1 MLRTFVCA
9 LFRARVFYREVSY
22 VCLCCGCLRCGY
34 SSRWSCVCLSWL
46 GCLGCFEL
54 FELFRLCLFE
64 FFELFVSCLFG
75 FVCVLFV
82 WAVVV

>member
-1 MLRTFVCA
+1 MFAGKFVCVV
-9 LFRARVFYREVSY
+9 LSY
-22 VCLCCGCLRCGY
+22 VCLGCGCLRSGY

-46 GCLGCFEL
+46 GCLGCSEL
-54 FELFRLCLFE
+54 FEFRLCLLE
-64 FFELFVSCLFG
+64 FFELFVLFLLE